1 MLGASYASPFFKGF
15 IMRNRYFTDEAF
27 WLMVSIYLIIGSPL
41 IYAIVCE
48 FL

>member
-15 IMRNRYFTDEAF
+15 IMRNRYFTNGAF
-27 WLMVSIYLIIGSPL
+27 WLMVLIYLIIGSPL
-41 IYAIVCE
+41 IFGIVCE